1 LIFIDVQMPERDG
14 FEATATIRTFE
25 REHSR
30 PPCYIVAMTAS
41 SSQLSARS
49 QPERELKTESCQ
61 LAALSNSHRRQ

>member
-41 SSQLSARS
+41 SSQLSAFS
-49 QPERELKTESCQ
+49 EIP
-61 LAALSNSHRRQ
+61 AGA